1 MMWLVVFGVV
11 FVLSIV
17 ALIISSHALWE
28 YDFSDWLTPLSACAM
43 VISLVIGV
51 ALLGVRVGAK
61 QECLAFEETKSML
74 ISSVNNAENLENAGI
89 TSTIVE
95 QNKWLANAKASV
107 REYGVWSFYYN
118 LGVEEMEYISLGGA

>member
-1 MMWLVVFGVV
+1 MMWLVVFGV
-11 FVLSIV
+11 IV
-17 ALIISSHALWE
+17 VISVIALIISSRVLWQ
-28 YDFSDWLTPLSACAM
+28 YDFADWLTPLSACAM
-43 VISLVIGV
+43 IVSFTVGV

-74 ISSVNNAENLENAGI
+74 VSSVDNAENLENAGI

-118 LGVEEMEYISLGGA
+118 LGVEEMEYISLGGS

>member
-1 MMWLVVFGVV
+1 MLWLVVFGV
-11 FVLSIV
+11 IV
-17 ALIISSHALWE
+17 VISVIALIISRIFWA
-28 YDFSDWLTPLSACAM
+28 YDFSDWLTPLSVC
-43 VISLVIGV
+43 VLIVSFVIGA
-51 ALLGVRVGAK
+51 ALLGVRVESK

-74 ISSVNNAENLENAGI
+74 VSSVDNTKNLENAGI

-118 LGVEEMEYISLGGA
+118 LGVEEMEYISLGGS